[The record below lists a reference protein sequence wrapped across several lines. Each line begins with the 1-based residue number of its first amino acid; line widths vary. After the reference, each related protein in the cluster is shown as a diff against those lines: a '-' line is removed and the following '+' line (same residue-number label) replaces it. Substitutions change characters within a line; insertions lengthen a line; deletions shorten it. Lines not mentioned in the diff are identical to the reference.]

1 MKSILFSLSLLLTI
15 SFATIAQTSE
25 VYQKDGIAIN
35 GYDAVAFFTEQKP
48 VKGDKQFSYAYK
60 NVDWLFS
67 SPDNR
72 ELFKATPEKYAP
84 QYGGYCAFGTADGHK
99 APTQADTWT
108 IVDDKLYFNYNLK
121 VKDLWNKNMQAN
133 IEKADK
139 KWPTIKDSK
148 M

>member
-1 MKSILFSLSLLLTI
+1 MKSRLFLLALFLTI
-15 SFATIAQTSE
+15 SFASIAQTSE
-25 VYQKDGIAIN
+25 VFQKDGIAIN

-48 VKGDKQFSYAYK
+48 IKGDKQFSYSY
-60 NVDWLFS
+60 NSVDWLFS
-67 SPDNR
+67 NSANR
-72 ELFKATPEKYAP
+72 ELFKTSPEKYVP

-99 APTQADTWT
+99 APTQAETWT

-121 VKDLWNKNMQAN
+121 VKDLWNKNMKAN

-139 KWPTIKDSK
+139 NWPTVKVSK

>member
-1 MKSILFSLSLLLTI
+1 MKSILFSLVLFLII
-15 SFATIAQTSE
+15 SNAAHAQNSE
-25 VYQKDGIAIN
+25 VFQKDGIAIN

-67 SPDNR
+67 NSANR
-72 ELFKATPEKYAP
+72 ELFKTSPEKYAP

-121 VKDLWNKNMQAN
+121 VKDLWNKNMQAY

-139 KWPTIKDSK
+139 NWPTIKDSK

>member
-1 MKSILFSLSLLLTI
+1 MRSIVFSLALSLSI
-15 SFATIAQTSE
+15 SVAAIAQTSE

-35 GYDAVAFFTEQKP
+35 GYDAVAFFTEKMP
-48 VKGDKQFSYAYK
+48 VKGDRQFKYSYK

-67 SPDNR
+67 SSDNK
-72 ELFKATPEKYAP
+72 ELFKTSPEKYAP

-99 APTQADTWT
+99 APTQVNTWT
-108 IVDDKLYFNYNLK
+108 IADDKLYFNYNMK
-121 VKDLWNKNMQAN
+121 VKDMWIKNMQPN

-139 KWPTIKDSK
+139 NWPTIKDSK